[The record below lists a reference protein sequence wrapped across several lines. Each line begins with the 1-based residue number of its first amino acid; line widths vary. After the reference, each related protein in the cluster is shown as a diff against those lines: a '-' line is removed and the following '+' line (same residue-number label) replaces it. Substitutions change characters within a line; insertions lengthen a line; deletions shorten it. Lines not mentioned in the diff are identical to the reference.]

1 MGGMEKAKDENE
13 RIYGK
18 ERVKLWNDWSIQIKY
33 DTDAEDM
40 RATFTPTALF
50 CWGSHLQR
58 IYQFQKRINTNL
70 ARKFI
75 TQYSQIIVCSCSKP
89 IIIINRSSG
98 FLAFTRTSEENN
110 KPSFWRWRS
119 FILYL
124 GFYIAFVN
132 FDSCLYL
139 FSLNKYML
147 NKVKRYWNRLQF
159 RLYKCLSIIPKQI

>member
-1 MGGMEKAKDENE
+1 MNGRHVKSK
-13 RIYGK
+13 RWRKYGK

-33 DTDAEDM
+33 DKDAEDM
-40 RATFTPTALF
+40 MATFTPTALF

-58 IYQFQKRINTNL
+58 IYQFQKRINTTL

-98 FLAFTRTSEENN
+98 FLAFARTAKENN

-119 FILYL
+119 FIIYL
-124 GFYIAFVN
+124 SFYIAFVN
-132 FDSCLYL
+132 INLCLYL
-139 FSLNKYML
+139 FLLNKYML
-147 NKVKRYWNRLQF
+147 KKVKINWNRLQF